1 VRADGLTISSSLP
14 TTFRRPHQ
22 NRFIAWPCHACFI
35 FARRSP
41 SRTGTEKGF
50 VMPKNQFQRPAPVIR
65 THNVPRHG
73 TQPPVRKAEV
83 KLTQPRDAHAALPSL
98 EELLAKSTRH

>member
-1 VRADGLTISSSLP
+1 
-14 TTFRRPHQ
+14 
-22 NRFIAWPCHACFI
+22 
-35 FARRSP
+35 
-41 SRTGTEKGF
+41 
-50 VMPKNQFQRPAPVIR
+50 MPKNQFQRPAPVIR